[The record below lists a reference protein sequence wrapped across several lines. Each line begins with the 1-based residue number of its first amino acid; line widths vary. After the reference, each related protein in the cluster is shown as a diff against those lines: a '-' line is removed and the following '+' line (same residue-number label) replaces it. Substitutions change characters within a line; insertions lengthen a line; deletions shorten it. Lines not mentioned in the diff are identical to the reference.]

1 MADSVLGSG
10 SNRTIH
16 VTIESAKDLR
26 AADLNGKSDPYVVYD
41 WAERARTKRT
51 AKTHVVDKN
60 LNPVWQHHG
69 SLYYSSPSS
78 TNIIEFDVW
87 DKDMIGKDDFLG
99 HASIDIGKTLEKSKE
114 ATQRFELTL
123 RPRPETKKKTAEKIK
138 GVLIVSLKF
147 PDSLLIDSKEL
158 EQLSKVSKFGNDLL
172 AEIIVNYKKVAKSGS
187 GISGKQQIMALARDA
202 KVIDLLIELSGNTEA
217 KNIDSRLKDK
227 VFSDPAMEE
236 LFYNQ
241 ILNMFDIN
249 RDGNITLE
257 EFVQGLSTLTHGTRD
272 EKAALHF
279 AVADENG
286 DGELTLDEVIKLQ
299 KGVFSAAKI
308 GFKVGFTE
316 GGKELIK
323 PYGPLTQSEFNEL
336 LNMLLTIFD
345 LSEVAEFAAQQI
357 FSSQDKDKNGKISK
371 EEYIAWYCND
381 AERTRIQELI
391 TAKAKPIIEKKAL
404 SVGTQVQNFLM
415 KHL

>member
-1 MADSVLGSG
+1 MADRVLGGG
-10 SNRTIH
+10 SSRGI
-16 VTIESAKDLR
+16 VVIIESAKDLR

-41 WAERARTKRT
+41 WAERPRTKRT
-51 AKTHVVDKN
+51 SKTHVIEKN
-60 LNPVWQHHG
+60 LNPTWHHTG
-69 SLYYSSPSS
+69 HLSYSNPKD
-78 TNIIEFDVW
+78 TNVIEFDVW
-87 DKDMIGKDDFLG
+87 DKDIIGKHDFLG
-99 HASIDIGKTLEKSKE
+99 YASIDIGKALEASKE
-114 ATQRFELTL
+114 PSQKFVLTL

-138 GVLIVSLKF
+138 GTLVVTLKF
-147 PDSLLIDSKEL
+147 PETLLIDEKEL
-158 EQLSKVSKFGNDLL
+158 AQLGKVSKFGNDLL
-172 AEIIVNYKKVAKSGS
+172 ASIIVNYKKVAGS
-187 GISGKQQIMALARDA
+187 QGVSGKQQIMSLARDA
-202 KVIDLLIELSGNTEA
+202 HVIDLLIELSGNTEA

-236 LFYNQ
+236 LFYTQ
-241 ILNMFDIN
+241 ILNMFDVN

-279 AVADENG
+279 AVADDNG

-308 GFKVGFTE
+308 GFKVGFNE

-323 PYGPLTQSEFNEL
+323 PLGPLTQAEFNEL
-336 LNMLLTIFD
+336 LNMLLAIFD
-345 LSEVAEFAAQQI
+345 LSEIAEFAAQQI
-357 FSSQDKDKNGKISK
+357 FASQDKDKNGKISK

-381 AERTRIQELI
+381 AERARIQQLI
-391 TAKAKPIIEKKAL
+391 TEKAKPIIEKKAL
-404 SVGTQVQNFLM
+404 SVGAQVQNFLV